1 MGAEMVRIDLHPI
14 SLICTRISL
23 PSNVDGADFKTVA
36 WRVPLGQSGILD
48 LFLEILA
55 EDGLSQGLKVHSLRL
70 IGNSCADTD
79 ENRGRLV
86 ADNRLNSVIR
96 QLSDD
101 SLIPFTIPVLYNIM
115 VDYGKL

>member
-55 EDGLSQGLKVHSLRL
+55 EDGPSQGLKVHSLRL

-96 QLSDD
+96 QLSDE